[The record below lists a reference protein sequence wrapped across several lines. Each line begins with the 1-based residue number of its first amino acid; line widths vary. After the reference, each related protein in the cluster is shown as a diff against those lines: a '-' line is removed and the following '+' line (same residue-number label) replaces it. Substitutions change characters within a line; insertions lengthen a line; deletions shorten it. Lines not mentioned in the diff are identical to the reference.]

1 MFKYLHY
8 MNIVTIKLLYKVP
21 ILGGGTLYSNAPV
34 IHSGVHR
41 FWKVVWLIAVAS
53 EISHKFA
60 FSLLWLLED
69 YAVMY
74 S

>member
-21 ILGGGTLYSNAPV
+21 ILGGELYTPMHQSFIQVYIDFEKLWLNAV
-34 IHSGVHR
+34 S
-41 FWKVVWLIAVAS
+41 S

-60 FSLLWLLED
+60 F
-69 YAVMY
+69 
-74 S
+74 